1 MKARR
6 LDPEFY
12 TDPYLADLPDDVRLF
27 HVGLEFAADDQGVVA
42 DDPVFLNHELFPD
55 QKPRPVAEMID
66 LLTAITVVNKV
77 LTRMVAPSGERVL
90 VLTGYAGSKP
100 SRFGDPLTFMRLP
113 VPSILERNALQSELG
128 VSGKGIPMSVACAE
142 CGANGTL
149 RFVAPVLG
157 LDDLWGGAIVANRVE
172 IVPVKGKVP
181 ILLCRAC
188 RKDTAYAAPTDAEP
202 KPKTKV
208 NAKDAVQL
216 VFDTWVESAGKKST
230 TKLSGVRRTKIVNAL
245 KEYPLEEVLQAV
257 QGWKNIPHN
266 RGENDQGTVYND
278 IELLLRD
285 APHIER
291 FRDAFRAGPV
301 KLRGVRR
308 AGGNIGNFG
317 TDSSKSKVKDDL
329 R

>member
-1 MKARR
+1 
-6 LDPEFY
+6 
-12 TDPYLADLPDDVRLF
+12 
-27 HVGLEFAADDQGVVA
+27 
-42 DDPVFLNHELFPD
+42 
-55 QKPRPVAEMID
+55 MID
-66 LLTAITVVNKV
+66 LLTAITVVKHV
-77 LTRMVAPSGERVL
+77 LSRMVAPSGERVL
-90 VLTGYAGSKP
+90 VLTGYSGSKP
-100 SRFGDPLTFMRLP
+100 GRFGDPSTFMRLP

-128 VSGKGIPMSVACAE
+128 VSTKGAPMGVACAE

-157 LDDLWGGAIVANRVE
+157 LDDLWGGAMVANRVE
-172 IVPVKGKVP
+172 IVPVKGKMP

-188 RKDTAYAAPTDAEP
+188 RKDTAYVTPTSIT
-202 KPKTKV
+202 PKTRSKGSS
-208 NAKDAVQL
+208 KDEIQL
-216 VFDTWVESAGKKST
+216 VFDTWMESAGKKST

-257 QGWKNIPHN
+257 QGWKNVPHN

-291 FRDAFRAGPV
+291 FRDAFRAGPT
-301 KLRGVRR
+301 KSTTRR
-308 AGGNIGNFG
+308 AGANIGEFG
-317 TDSSKSKVKDDL
+317 TDSSRSSVRDDL